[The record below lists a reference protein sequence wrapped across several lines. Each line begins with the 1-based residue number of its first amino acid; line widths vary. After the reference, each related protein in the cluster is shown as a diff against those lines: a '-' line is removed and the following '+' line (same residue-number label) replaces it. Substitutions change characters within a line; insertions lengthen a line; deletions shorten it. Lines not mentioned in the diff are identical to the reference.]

1 MYDPP
6 EVKFYKHCVHDLC
19 GDLCKHVITFPY
31 VPTAPVV
38 ERTSSV
44 EGTEATRSDSVRF
57 SFLAIGTNP
66 GPCIHGACA
75 HEAGRVSK
83 CVGLTGSLEEGCH
96 ETSGVFF

>member
-1 MYDPP
+1 M
-6 EVKFYKHCVHDLC
+6 
-19 GDLCKHVITFPY
+19 IIFPY
-31 VPTAPVV
+31 VPTALVV
-38 ERTSSV
+38 ERPSFV

-96 ETSGVFF
+96 ETSGVFADFTKFIRILVLTYSLTKIV